1 MATLALITQLIFGV
15 ATSVTQCCKEA
26 GYADGFVNDRFQ
38 HHVLVKG
45 RTMSEQNKIVIG
57 VVGLGSMGLGM
68 ATTLTSKGFKTLGYD
83 LSAER
88 LQLAGKSGV
97 IPSENLGDL
106 FKASDFLVFSLPTAR
121 DVESVVNEYGQ
132 LLGGERQNR
141 VIIVDTSTSEPD
153 VSRQLAVK
161 LDKMGHGFLDA
172 PVSGGPA
179 GAASG
184 ALTMMI
190 GGTDADLALAR
201 PVIEALSA
209 KALHVGPSGAGN
221 VAKLVNNMLA
231 AAHMI
236 TTGEGLKIA
245 LAAGISPESALR
257 VLNAASGKSMISEVH
272 FPTWVM
278 NERFDSGFSMGLMRK
293 DVRLAQAMAE
303 KNNVENPLTAMVAKL
318 WAGSEHLKD
327 GDDFTRMGAYQPKTE
342 Q

>member
-1 MATLALITQLIFGV
+1 MAEDAKITV
-15 ATSVTQCCKEA
+15 
-26 GYADGFVNDRFQ
+26 
-38 HHVLVKG
+38 
-45 RTMSEQNKIVIG
+45 G

-68 ATTLTSKGFKTLGYD
+68 AQTLAAKGFATLGFD

-88 LQLAGKSGV
+88 KALAGKSGV
-97 IPSENLGDL
+97 TPTDTLDPL
-106 FKASDFLVFSLPTAR
+106 FEKVDFLVFSLPTAR
-121 DVESVVNEYGQ
+121 DVENVVNQYSH
-132 LLGGERQNR
+132 LLGAAERGR

-153 VSRQLAVK
+153 VSRALAAK
-161 LDKMGHGFLDA
+161 LDAMGHGFLDA

-201 PVIEALSA
+201 PVIEAMSA

-231 AAHMI
+231 AAHMV
-236 TTGEGLKIA
+236 TTGEGLKMA

-257 VLNAASGKSMISEVH
+257 VLNAASGRSMISEVH

-278 NERFDSGFSMGLMRK
+278 NDRFDSGFSMGLMRK
-293 DVRLAQAMAE
+293 DVRLAQEMATRTG
-303 KNNVENPLTAMVAKL
+303 VDNPLTSVVAKL
-318 WAGSEHLKD
+318 WAGSEYLQD
-327 GDDFTRMGAYQPKTE
+327 SDDFTRMGAFKPKSSN
-342 Q
+342 

>member
-1 MATLALITQLIFGV
+1 
-15 ATSVTQCCKEA
+15 
-26 GYADGFVNDRFQ
+26 
-38 HHVLVKG
+38 
-45 RTMSEQNKIVIG
+45 MSEQSKIKIG
-57 VVGLGSMGLGM
+57 VAGLGSMGLGM
-68 ATTLTSKGFKTLGYD
+68 AATLASKGFATLGFD

-88 LQLAGKSGV
+88 LELSQQAGV
-97 IPSENLGDL
+97 TPSNDLGDL
-106 FKASDFLVFSLPTAR
+106 FRQADFLVFSLPTAR
-121 DVESVVNEYGQ
+121 DVENVVNEYGH
-132 LLGGERQNR
+132 LLGTERQHR

-179 GAASG
+179 GAANG

-201 PVIEALSA
+201 PVIEALST

-221 VAKLVNNMLA
+221 VAKLVNNLLA

-236 TTGEGLKIA
+236 TTSEGLKIA

-272 FPTWVM
+272 FPTWIM
-278 NERFDSGFSMGLMRK
+278 NDRFDSGFSMGLMRK

-303 KNNVENPLTAMVAKL
+303 KNHVENPLTAMVAKL

-327 GDDFTRMGAYQPKTE
+327 TDDFTRMGAYQSDMDK
-342 Q
+342 

>member
-1 MATLALITQLIFGV
+1 
-15 ATSVTQCCKEA
+15 
-26 GYADGFVNDRFQ
+26 
-38 HHVLVKG
+38 
-45 RTMSEQNKIVIG
+45 MSEQSKIIVG

-68 ATTLTSKGFKTLGYD
+68 AGTLAKKGFETLGFD

-88 LQLAGKSGV
+88 LKLSEKEGV
-97 IPSENLGDL
+97 IASSDLGRL
-106 FKASDFLVFSLPTAR
+106 FKEADFLVFSLPTAR
-121 DVESVVNEYGQ
+121 DVENVVNEYGH
-132 LLGGERQNR
+132 LLGSDRQNR

-179 GAASG
+179 GAAG
-184 ALTMMI
+184 GTLTMMI

-221 VAKLVNNMLA
+221 VAKLVNNLLA

-278 NERFDSGFSMGLMRK
+278 NDRFDSGFSMGLMRK
-293 DVRLAQAMAE
+293 DVRLAQAMAD
-303 KNNVENPLTAMVAKL
+303 KNGVENPLTTMVAKL

-327 GDDFTRMGAYQPKTE
+327 TDDFTRMGAYQPSTD